1 MKNKW
6 ILGGRDYRNQL
17 YFQFRDNIERLRHK
31 ILLRKIDLLVNRLVN
46 DTMKTIAFYESLLK
60 SSWKDSEWNIEHWV
74 QDGVEDY
81 VQQFELDVQYIED
94 LEDCCKFEEFELKDN
109 IIDELQKKMDELT
122 TEFFNKDLKSW
133 SGLGWHTKVHDD
145 GFIYD
150 DYYDD
155 YDESVNGKIRLKRY

>member
-1 MKNKW
+1 
-6 ILGGRDYRNQL
+6 
-17 YFQFRDNIERLRHK
+17 
-31 ILLRKIDLLVNRLVN
+31 
-46 DTMKTIAFYESLLK
+46 
-60 SSWKDSEWNIEHWV
+60 
-74 QDGVEDY
+74 
-81 VQQFELDVQYIED
+81 
-94 LEDCCKFEEFELKDN
+94 
-109 IIDELQKKMDELT
+109 MDELT